1 MKPWAGWE
9 FDCDYRN
16 SFTPLCEGAKTK
28 HVELCKGRSDPIKW
42 GRDNKFLYSR
52 VLHSLFPKHTWTRRI
67 FK

>member
-1 MKPWAGWE
+1 MKWE
-9 FDCDYRN
+9 FDYDSKN
-16 SFTPLCEGAKTK
+16 SLATLCKGAKTK

-52 VLHSLFPKHTWTRRI
+52 VLLSLFPKHTWTRRI